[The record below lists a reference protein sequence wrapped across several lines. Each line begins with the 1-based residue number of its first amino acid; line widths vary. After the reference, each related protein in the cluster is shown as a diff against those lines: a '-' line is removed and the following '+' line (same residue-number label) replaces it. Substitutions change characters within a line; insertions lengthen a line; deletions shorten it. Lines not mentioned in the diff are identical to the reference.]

1 MEYER
6 ANCYYHIC
14 NKDATIHN
22 IQEEYKMK
30 KWNNP
35 AIEEIDLNATEYAPT
50 GGYLKDGTFLGNDKR
65 TVDFYGPSS
74 GNSGDPV
81 IE

>member
-1 MEYER
+1 
-6 ANCYYHIC
+6 
-14 NKDATIHN
+14 
-22 IQEEYKMK
+22 MK

-50 GGYLKDGTFLGNDKR
+50 GGYKKDGFFQGNDNR
-65 TVDFYGPSS
+65 NVDFYGPSS